1 MTDHKNSMNTDA
13 PPKNN
18 GWYGFLFPNAQD
30 ALYRGGLK
38 LEFKSLDQVQKWVD
52 GSAPDGIQRLRA
64 GLAGVAPVDEQSRK
78 FAELW
83 LSENE
88 QRLSRDQFAQ
98 GMAIAAKSAEAAE
111 RAATWAKWA
120 AIATAIGSV
129 VTAVAAYISATS
141 TPTPP
146 QVFLIPPGQPE
157 QEIHPVPQPTPA
169 VASQARP

>member
-1 MTDHKNSMNTDA
+1 MTDHKDSMNTDA
-13 PPKNN
+13 LPKNK
-18 GWYGFLFPNAQD
+18 GWFGYFFPNPQD

-38 LEFKSLDQVQKWVD
+38 LDFKSLDQVQKWVD

-88 QRLSRDQFAQ
+88 QSVARDQFVQ
-98 GMAIAAKSAEAAE
+98 GMAIAAKSAGAAE

-120 AIATAIGSV
+120 AIATAFGSMITAI
-129 VTAVAAYISATS
+129 TAVISAMS
-141 TPTPP
+141 SPTPP
-146 QVFLIPPGQPE
+146 QVFLIPPGQSA
-157 QEIHPVPQPTPA
+157 QAMHPAPQPTPA
-169 VASQARP
+169 AASKARP